1 MTDEGWMHW
10 PRDSQEERFSV
21 VQRLGIDT
29 VNISALPPRRPH
41 RAGIDWN
48 RCLKGTQIKALG
60 LWHCKSGQANT
71 KREKYFFFFFEEF
84 SLLEVWSCDGD
95 GQTEGLFQISIP
107 RTYEGSSWQMLSG
120 WYYAP
125 SSDFF
130 FSLSMLQQLHLYIS
144 LSGDSHSMPSLQ
156 KKRKRLI
163 F

>member
-10 PRDSQEERFSV
+10 PRDSREERFSV
-21 VQRLGIDT
+21 VQRLRVDT

-60 LWHCKSGQANT
+60 LWHCKSGQENT
-71 KREKYFFFFFEEF
+71 KREKKLFFCFCFFC
-84 SLLEVWSCDGD
+84 LAGGMKLRWRWANGW
-95 GQTEGLFQISIP
+95 TFQISIP
-107 RTYEGSSWQMLSG
+107 RTYEGNSWQMLSG

-144 LSGDSHSMPSLQ
+144 LGGDSHSMPSLQ